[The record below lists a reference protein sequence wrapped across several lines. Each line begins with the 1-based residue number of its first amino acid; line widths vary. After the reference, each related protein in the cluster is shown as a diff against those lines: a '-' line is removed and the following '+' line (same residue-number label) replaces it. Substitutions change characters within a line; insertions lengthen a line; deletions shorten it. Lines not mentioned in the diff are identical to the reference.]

1 MYLQKVHLYRVV
13 LRRMWQLEIVWS
25 GMLYNYYQKV
35 RHVLRFSSCGI
46 RQPSF
51 LLAHRWDL
59 ESWGWGRGLFA
70 CQSPALLG
78 WGCGLLE
85 ECHLLLC
92 SALLDVQWPREWW
105 FVVGAVLKENENN
118 ETQEGPC
125 VLELWNLGP
134 HNRARL
140 RLPKQTT

>member
-13 LRRMWQLEIVWS
+13 LRRMWQLDTMWS

-35 RHVLRFSSCGI
+35 RHVFWFSSCGI

-51 LLAHRWDL
+51 LPAHRWDL
-59 ESWGWGRGLFA
+59 GSWRWGRGLFA
-70 CQSPALLG
+70 CQSPAPLG
-78 WGCGLLE
+78 WGRGLLE
-85 ECHLLLC
+85 ECLLLC

-105 FVVGAVLKENENN
+105 FLVGAVLKENEND

-134 HNRARL
+134 NNRARL

>member
-59 ESWGWGRGLFA
+59 ESWGWGAWPVRL
-70 CQSPALLG
+70 SVT
-78 WGCGLLE
+78 
-85 ECHLLLC
+85 C
-92 SALLDVQWPREWW
+92 SAGLGVWPVGGVSPSAVQCS
-105 FVVGAVLKENENN
+105 FGCAV
-118 ETQEGPC
+118 
-125 VLELWNLGP
+125 
-134 HNRARL
+134 A
-140 RLPKQTT
+140 